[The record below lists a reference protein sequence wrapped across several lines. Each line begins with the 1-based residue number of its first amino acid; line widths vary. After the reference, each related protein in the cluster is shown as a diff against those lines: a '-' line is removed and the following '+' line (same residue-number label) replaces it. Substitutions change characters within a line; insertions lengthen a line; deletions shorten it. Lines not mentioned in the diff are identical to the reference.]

1 MARKKHEAEKKHAL
15 RKKEAPPVQH
25 MPDETEHPALSEK
38 KKLRVSKLLYRIIA
52 ALLIAVVL
60 LIILENKD
68 NLTPENIGN
77 WIRTK
82 AVGFGFGDGYPAE
95 LTGSTALAGNFGAA
109 DGNLYVVSDTA
120 LTVLNGSAKEMFSA
134 RHSYND
140 PAVSEASGR
149 YLLYNAGGTG
159 YRVETS
165 SGTEISGTSDSS
177 ITTGVICDSGKFAL
191 AVQPADY
198 ASELRVYNKNGSLQ
212 YKYSFADSYITA
224 VALNTDGTRAAVAST
239 ITHAGTLIS
248 RITVLDMSETEPI
261 AEYESDGNL
270 IFAVQWNRSGR
281 VTAIG
286 DTETLVSDTSYN
298 FTPYAYDGL
307 SLIHI

>member
-15 RKKEAPPVQH
+15 RKKEAPPVQD

-38 KKLRVSKLLYRIIA
+38 KKPRVSKLLYRIIA

-191 AVQPADY
+191 AVQPSGY

-239 ITHAGTLIS
+239 ITQVRSFRALRCWICPKRS
-248 RITVLDMSETEPI
+248 R
-261 AEYESDGNL
+261 
-270 IFAVQWNRSGR
+270 
-281 VTAIG
+281 
-286 DTETLVSDTSYN
+286 
-298 FTPYAYDGL
+298 
-307 SLIHI
+307 

>member
-15 RKKEAPPVQH
+15 RKKEAPPVQD

-38 KKLRVSKLLYRIIA
+38 KKPRVSKLLYRIIA

-95 LTGSTALAGNFGAA
+95 LTGSTALVGNFGAA

-191 AVQPADY
+191 AVQPSDY
-198 ASELRVYNKNGSLQ
+198 ASELRVYKKRQL
-212 YKYSFADSYITA
+212 A
-224 VALNTDGTRAAVAST
+224 V
-239 ITHAGTLIS
+239 
-248 RITVLDMSETEPI
+248 
-261 AEYESDGNL
+261 
-270 IFAVQWNRSGR
+270 
-281 VTAIG
+281 
-286 DTETLVSDTSYN
+286 
-298 FTPYAYDGL
+298 
-307 SLIHI
+307 

>member
-15 RKKEAPPVQH
+15 RKKEALPVQD
-25 MPDETEHPALSEK
+25 MPDETEHPALSEEK
-38 KKLRVSKLLYRIIA
+38 KPRVSKLLYRIIA

-159 YRVETS
+159 YRV
-165 SGTEISGTSDSS
+165 
-177 ITTGVICDSGKFAL
+177 
-191 AVQPADY
+191 
-198 ASELRVYNKNGSLQ
+198 
-212 YKYSFADSYITA
+212 
-224 VALNTDGTRAAVAST
+224 
-239 ITHAGTLIS
+239 
-248 RITVLDMSETEPI
+248 
-261 AEYESDGNL
+261 
-270 IFAVQWNRSGR
+270 
-281 VTAIG
+281 
-286 DTETLVSDTSYN
+286 
-298 FTPYAYDGL
+298 
-307 SLIHI
+307 